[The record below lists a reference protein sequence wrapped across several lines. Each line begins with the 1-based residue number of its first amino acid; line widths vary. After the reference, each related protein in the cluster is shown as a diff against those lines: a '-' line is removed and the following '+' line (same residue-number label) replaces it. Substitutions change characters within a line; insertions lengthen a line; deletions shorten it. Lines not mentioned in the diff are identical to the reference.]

1 MSHALVRC
9 NYRCNGGFQHQ
20 PFRPLFL
27 FVSPAFYRRQ
37 PWSKW
42 STCYDTFHTLE
53 EKNTQEMWCK
63 KKKPGLKTLEQELE
77 FFLWTILL
85 LSLLLLL
92 FHEKDIENVYLFL
105 NIVSLSLSYAWCNF
119 ARGPISPLPRVY
131 NGYSFMDHVGK
142 LFASKHKFLRALR
155 IRRWSI
161 SITYYRPWLW

>member
-1 MSHALVRC
+1 MSHALLRC

-27 FVSPAFYRRQ
+27 FVPPAFYRRQ

-63 KKKPGLKTLEQELE
+63 KKNQVLNLKTLEQELE

-105 NIVSLSLSYAWCNF
+105 NIVSLFLSLMHGVILLAGQF
-119 ARGPISPLPRVY
+119 LLFRVY
-131 NGYSFMDHVGK
+131 IMDIPLWIMLASFLH
-142 LFASKHKFLRALR
+142 R
-155 IRRWSI
+155 SI
-161 SITYYRPWLW
+161 NSWERYAYDDEV